1 VEQQPV
7 RLLPLLSELIE
18 LHRDIYPDC
27 QIELEARADAPLM
40 VDGDAE
46 LLRLIFSNL
55 VNNAIKYSPNWQRV
69 ALYAGLDAGR
79 VRVAVRDWGVG
90 IPEAEQERLFTR
102 FFRAS
107 TSQGIPGSG
116 IGLSL
121 VRELVQMHGGEISVQ
136 SSEGNGSV
144 FTVLLPLSAS
154 VHPQIGAP
162 WQPPAG

>member
-1 VEQQPV
+1 
-7 RLLPLLSELIE
+7 
-18 LHRDIYPDC
+18 
-27 QIELEARADAPLM
+27 M
-40 VDGDAE
+40 
-46 LLRLIFSNL
+46 
-55 VNNAIKYSPNWQRV
+55 
-69 ALYAGLDAGR
+69 
-79 VRVAVRDWGVG
+79 AVRDWGVG

-154 VHPQIGAP
+154 VPPQTDAV